1 MDNFEWTDG
10 YNVRFGMHYVDYD
23 TETRYAKDSSKWYKD
38 VIANN
43 GW

>member
-1 MDNFEWTDG
+1 
-10 YNVRFGMHYVDYD
+10 MHYVDYD